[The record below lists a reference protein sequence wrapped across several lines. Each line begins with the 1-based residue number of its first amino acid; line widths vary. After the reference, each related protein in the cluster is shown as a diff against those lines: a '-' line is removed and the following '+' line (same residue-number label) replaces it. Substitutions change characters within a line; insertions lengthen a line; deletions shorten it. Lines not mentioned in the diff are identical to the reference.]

1 MSSISLSTLQKAQE
15 KLETVKALI
24 TTHFDKTSSN
34 SNFLTIYNDGLSIY
48 LEWYPRTYMIITTM
62 AVYYGLPSDL
72 IAAIYDANS
81 LLKQLRRQLQKIV
94 RRLSLDKHP
103 ILD

>member
-15 KLETVKALI
+15 KLETVKTL
-24 TTHFDKTSSN
+24 
-34 SNFLTIYNDGLSIY
+34 
-48 LEWYPRTYMIITTM
+48 ITTM
-62 AVYYGLPSDL
+62 AVYYGLPSDFN
-72 IAAIYDANS
+72 AAIYDANS
-81 LLKQLRRQLQKIV
+81 LLKQLRRQLRKIA

>member
-34 SNFLTIYNDGLSIY
+34 SNLLTIYNEGPTIY
-48 LEWYPRTYMIITTM
+48 LEWYPHTYMIITTM
-62 AVYYGLPSDL
+62 AVYYSLPTDFN
-72 IAAIYDANS
+72 AAIYDENS
-81 LLKQLRRQLQKIV
+81 LLKQLRRQLRKIST
-94 RRLSLDKHP
+94 RLSLDKHP